1 MKKNLFT
8 KILVVYVFTFLIIG
22 GIFFFLLPT
31 LLNYPPDSI
40 NNDFQ
45 RSVDSGLLYS
55 EQYILIITL
64 CFVVSV
70 FSIKLSTKKID
81 KLNLASLKEFNQKYI
96 KSVRALFNLPYKI
109 FLMHITAHNKYIS
122 CFIINYIL

>member
-1 MKKNLFT
+1 MKNNLFT

-55 EQYILIITL
+55 EQYILIITR
-64 CFVVSV
+64 C
-70 FSIKLSTKKID
+70 
-81 KLNLASLKEFNQKYI
+81 
-96 KSVRALFNLPYKI
+96 
-109 FLMHITAHNKYIS
+109 
-122 CFIINYIL
+122 

>member
-45 RSVDSGLLYS
+45 RSVDSGLL
-55 EQYILIITL
+55 
-64 CFVVSV
+64 
-70 FSIKLSTKKID
+70 
-81 KLNLASLKEFNQKYI
+81 
-96 KSVRALFNLPYKI
+96 
-109 FLMHITAHNKYIS
+109 
-122 CFIINYIL
+122 